1 MSDARALVWRQ
12 EWQMNNTVPW
22 IQGLQKQKKWKR
34 TLKIKHLLPNV
45 GLPTNQDTT
54 EDQSKNLHV
63 EEVYHHHANWLL
75 QLKVSK

>member
-1 MSDARALVWRQ
+1 MANEQYCPL
-12 EWQMNNTVPW
+12 NTGPT
-22 IQGLQKQKKWKR
+22 KTKKWKR

-54 EDQSKNLHV
+54 EGQNKNLHV
-63 EEVYHHHANWLL
+63 EEVNHHQENWLL